1 MGNNQRIRKILKG
14 MRKIQHYNWDL
25 SKIYKTET
33 EFEEEIQYVRELN
46 EKLKALGEDIKGN
59 FKSYLETMTDARRRI
74 YKLRTYSH
82 RKHDEDTR
90 QTHGQKI
97 SMTVENLANDYD
109 TITSNFR
116 PSLLSLSKEELEK
129 LIEDYDL
136 ENYRKYLDKIFR
148 YKEHTLT
155 AGEEKIL
162 GSLSFLQGAP
172 ADAYNLLMNSDIEFP
187 FIESAGVK
195 LSHANYVNLIK
206 NKDEE
211 VRKET
216 FIKYYETLKGVDNTI
231 SSLQFNNV
239 KGLAAEAKLRNFNS
253 AREMEL
259 FKDDVEE
266 IVYDNMIEAVRENL
280 PHLHRYYEIKKKYL
294 GLEKQ
299 HMYDIYLPLA
309 TEEDKK
315 ITYDEGKEIILKG
328 LTPLGDEYLEIIKE
342 AFDNNWIDVYPQPGK
357 RPGAYSSGSYDTEP
371 YILMNYTDNLDS
383 VFTLAHELG
392 HSVHSYYSRKN
403 NDFLY
408 SGYTIF
414 VAEVASTTNEL
425 ILLDYLMKNATSD
438 GEKIYLIDFYIDNF
452 KGTVFRQT
460 MFAEFEKLIHES
472 VENGQVL
479 TLDDFNKI
487 FYKLNQDYFGEAVI
501 SDEDI
506 QLEWAKIPHF
516 YSNFYVYK
524 YATGFSTAVKLAKN
538 ILEGDQ
544 EALEKYINFLKDGGN
559 NFPLD
564 QLKAAGAD
572 ISKKETINE
581 AMEVFKG
588 LVDELEELTK

>member
-1 MGNNQRIRKILKG
+1 MLRKNLKG
-14 MRKIQHYNWDL
+14 MRKIKSYNWDL
-25 SKIYKTET
+25 SKIYKTN
-33 EFEEEIQYVRELN
+33 EELENDVKSVREAN
-46 EKLKALGEDIKGN
+46 KKLQSLGEDIKGH
-59 FKSYLETMTDARRRI
+59 FKEYVELMTETRRKIFKI
-74 YKLRTYSH
+74 YTYSH

-90 QTHGQKI
+90 QTYGQKI
-97 SMTVENLANDYD
+97 SMTAEDLGNEYE
-109 TITSNFR
+109 TITSNFI
-116 PSLLSLSKEELEK
+116 PTLLEMSKEELDEK
-129 LIEDYDL
+129 IKDNDL
-136 ENYRKYLDKIFR
+136 EKYRKYLDKIFR
-148 YKEHTLT
+148 YKDHTLS
-155 AGEEKIL
+155 AKEEKIL
-162 GSLSFLQGAP
+162 GSVSFLQGAP
-172 ADAYNLLMNSDIEFP
+172 SDAYNLLMNSDMEFP
-187 FIESAGVK
+187 FIESAGEK
-195 LSHANYVNLIK
+195 LTHANYVSLIK
-206 NKDEE
+206 NPDVN
-211 VRKET
+211 VRKEA
-216 FIKYYETLKGVDNTI
+216 FEKYYKTMKTVDNTI
-231 SSLQFNNV
+231 ASMQFNNV
-239 KGLAAEAKLRNFNS
+239 KGLTTEARLRNFNS

-280 PHLHRYYEIKKKYL
+280 PHLHRYYQIKKKFL
-294 GLEKQ
+294 NLDEQ
-299 HMYDIYLPLA
+299 HMYDVYLPLA
-309 TEEDKK
+309 TEKEKK
-315 ITYDEGKEIILKG
+315 INYEEGKEIVLKG
-328 LTPLGDEYLEIIKE
+328 LAPLGEEYLGILKE
-342 AFDNNWIDVYPQPGK
+342 AFENSWIDVYPQTGK
-357 RPGAYSSGSYDTEP
+357 RSGAYSAGSFDTEP

-403 NDFLY
+403 NDFIY

-425 ILLDYLMKNATSD
+425 ILLDYLMKNASSD
-438 GEKIYLIDFYIDNF
+438 EEKIYLIDFYIDSF
-452 KGTVFRQT
+452 KSTVFRQT
-460 MFAEFEKLIHES
+460 MFAEFEKLTHEA
-472 VENGQVL
+472 VENNQVL
-479 TLDDFNKI
+479 TLEDFNEI

-506 QLEWAKIPHF
+506 QLEWARIPHF
-516 YSNFYVYK
+516 YNNFYVYK

-588 LVDELEELTK
+588 LVEELEELTK